1 MVGAK
6 IKNQPK
12 GDWWNNKTKNWFCPL
27 VMMLDQIW
35 LVIGMMTGMNLLISL
50 RLKNTR
56 QSLNRKNRKSKF
68 LFLWDVCSRTVL
80 EDELSHLLDYLLD
93 FACDEKILVV
103 YKKVCRKYLYVYP
116 RYIKFYI
123 EAYRE
128 MWEDESKE
136 VKDFK

>member
-1 MVGAK
+1 
-6 IKNQPK
+6 
-12 GDWWNNKTKNWFCPL
+12 
-27 VMMLDQIW
+27 